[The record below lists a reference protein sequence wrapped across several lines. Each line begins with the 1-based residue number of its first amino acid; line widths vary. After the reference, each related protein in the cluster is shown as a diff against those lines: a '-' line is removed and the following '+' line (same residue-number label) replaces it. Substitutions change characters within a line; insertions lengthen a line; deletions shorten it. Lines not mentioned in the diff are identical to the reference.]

1 MLLGSCTVESLSLRA
16 EKKEHEMGTQW
27 NVNHSL
33 VTVSNATVQTLSDY
47 SSLSLDAKVPEDLS
61 SLYLNLVN
69 E

>member
-27 NVNHSL
+27 GLNHSL
-33 VTVSNATVQTLSDY
+33 VTVSNATVQTLSEY
-47 SSLSLDAKVPEDLS
+47 SSLSQDAKVPEDLS